1 MRTTAPESFR
11 RAVVR
16 NFGALLA
23 LSVVVLTLPG
33 CFASH
38 GTVGAVIAQEP
49 DTGRLFLR
57 DVPPGLAASRAG
69 LKPGD
74 EVLLID
80 GVDVRAMDAKQI
92 HATLTGDID
101 TPVKLTIVRGE
112 QILRVT
118 VKRTEARKLKLPPS
132 DAPEAQH

>member
-1 MRTTAPESFR
+1 MRTTAPSVFCL
-11 RAVVR
+11 A
-16 NFGALLA
+16 FAALA
-23 LSVVVLTLPG
+23 G
-33 CFASH
+33 CVASH
-38 GTVGAVIAQEP
+38 GTIGAVIAQQP

-57 DVPPGLAASRAG
+57 DIPPGLAAARAG

-92 HATLTGDID
+92 HAVLTGDVD

-118 VKRTEARKLKLPPS
+118 LKRTEAQKLKLPP
-132 DAPEAQH
+132 ATALEAEH

>member
-1 MRTTAPESFR
+1 MRTTDPECSQRDLR
-11 RAVVR
+11 RGLCAALAV
-16 NFGALLA
+16 LSLA
-23 LSVVVLTLPG
+23 LTALPA

-57 DVPPGLAASRAG
+57 DVPPGLAAARAR

-80 GVDVRAMDAKQI
+80 GVDVRAMDAKQL
-92 HATLTGDID
+92 HAVLTGDID
-101 TPVKLTIVRGE
+101 TPVKFTIVRDE

-118 VKRTEARKLKLPPS
+118 LKRTEARKLKLPAS
-132 DAPEAQH
+132 ATR

>member
-1 MRTTAPESFR
+1 MRTTAPESVQR
-11 RAVVR
+11 GLSA
-16 NFGALLA
+16 ALFA
-23 LSVVVLTLPG
+23 LSLVVTALPA
-33 CFASH
+33 CVANH

-57 DVPPGLAASRAG
+57 DVPPGLAAARAG

-101 TPVKLTIVRGE
+101 TPVKLTIVRGD

-118 VKRTEARKLKLPPS
+118 LKRTEAQKLKLPPAAS
-132 DAPEAQH
+132 AEASH

>member
-1 MRTTAPESFR
+1 MRITAPSVFCI
-11 RAVVR
+11 
-16 NFGALLA
+16 ALIALA
-23 LSVVVLTLPG
+23 G
-33 CFASH
+33 CFAHH

-57 DVPPGLAASRAG
+57 DVPPALAAARAG

-92 HATLTGDID
+92 HAALTGDID
-101 TPVKLTIVRGE
+101 TPVKLTVVRGD

-118 VKRTEARKLKLPPS
+118 LKRTEAQKLKLPS
-132 DAPEAQH
+132 